1 MPAKKKAAKKPKR
14 RLDIPRPYS
23 SGLYT
28 EAGMRAFA
36 MSALRRAR
44 WGPKMDVIKRAFV
57 RKGINPETGKP
68 CNIHKCEACG
78 NEFPQGKMKS
88 DHVQPV
94 IPLDHNW
101 AADPRNFLGYDFNEV
116 MRRLWIEIG
125 DGWSVICETCHHT
138 KTQAEREERARIKCS
153 NNASKPPGADHLL

>member
-1 MPAKKKAAKKPKR
+1 MPAKKKATKK

-44 WGPKMDVIKRAFV
+44 WGPKVDVIKRAFV
-57 RKGINPETGKP
+57 RKGINPETGMP
-68 CNIHKCEACG
+68 CAIHKCEACG
-78 NEFPQGKMKS
+78 GEFPKGKMKS
-88 DHVQPV
+88 DHVEPV
-94 IPLDHNW
+94 IPINHNW

-116 MRRLWIEIG
+116 MRRLWIEAG
-125 DGWSVICETCHHT
+125 EGWSVICEACHHA
-138 KTQAEREERARIKCS
+138 KSNAERAERA
-153 NNASKPPGADHLL
+153 AHAAKPPQPDELL